1 MSVALVLEKQNEL
14 SIRDIELNDKELGID
29 DVRIAVSRV
38 GVCGSD
44 VHYYTHGRIGPYV
57 VDEPMVLGHEASGVV
72 TELGSNVRDLEVG
85 DRVCMEPGVP
95 NMSSRASKLGIY
107 NVDPDV
113 SFWATPPIHGCLTES
128 VIHPASFTYK
138 LPENVSLEEG
148 AMVEP
153 FATGM
158 QASTKAQIKPGDI
171 ALVTGAGTIGIMT
184 AQAALAGGCAKVF
197 LSDVVENKLV
207 LANQFEGITTIN
219 AAKEDVAAKIVEE
232 TGHGWGA
239 DIVFECSGAA
249 PVYKTV
255 FEAVRP
261 GGCVVFIGLP
271 IDPVPLDLVAAVA
284 KEVRMETVFRY
295 ANIFDRAINLIASG
309 KVNLKPLLSASYD
322 FDDGISAFERA
333 AESRPNDV
341 KIQIKFAETGK

>member
-1 MSVALVLEKQNEL
+1 MSVALVLEKKNEL
-14 SIRDIELNDKELGID
+14 NIRDIELNDKELGDD
-29 DVRIAVSRV
+29 DVRIAIRRV

-57 VDEPMVLGHEASGVV
+57 VNNPMVLGHEASGVITDV
-72 TELGSNVRDLEVG
+72 GSNVRNLSIG

-95 NMSSRASKLGIY
+95 NMTSRASKLGIY

-113 SFWATPPIHGCLTES
+113 SFWATPPVHGCLTKS
-128 VIHPASFTYK
+128 VIHPASFTFK
-138 LPENVSLEEG
+138 LPDNVSLEEG

-184 AQAALAGGCAKVF
+184 AQAALASGCANVF
-197 LSDVVENKLV
+197 ISDVVENKLA
-207 LANQFEGITTIN
+207 LASQFHGITTIN
-219 AAKEDVAAKIVEE
+219 AAKEDVATKIFEQ
-232 TGHGWGA
+232 TGSDWGA

-255 FEAVRP
+255 LEAVRP

-271 IDPVPLDLVAAVA
+271 VDPIPFDLVAAVA
-284 KEVRMETVFRY
+284 KEIRMETVFRY

-309 KVNLKPLLSASYD
+309 KVDLKPLLSATYD
-322 FDDGISAFERA
+322 FKDGIAAFERA
-333 AESRPNDV
+333 AESRPDDV
-341 KIQIKFAETGK
+341 KIQIKFGE